1 MNRASTKPRGG
12 SPSASLLIV
21 ALISLAGCKQQVEVV
36 GTTLAGET
44 MGTSYTIRL
53 VEIPEGH
60 TGAKLKRAVDDAL
73 ERVNDQMSTYRPDSE
88 LSRFN
93 ASDSTDWFPVSR
105 ETATVVAE
113 AQRVSHESDGAFDA
127 TVMPL
132 VNLWS
137 FGPEARPDALPSEE
151 ELEER
156 RSYVGYEKL
165 EVRLDPPALRKADP
179 RMSVDLSAI
188 AKGYGVDVVAQLL
201 DERGVTAYLVE
212 IGGEVRTKGPK
223 PDGDLWHIGIERPI
237 ANQRAVETI
246 VDLENDAMATSG
258 DYRNFF
264 EAGGKRYSHTLDA
277 RTGRPI
283 EHTLVSASVFA
294 STCMT
299 ADAYATTVMVLG
311 PAEGYDWLVER
322 EIAALLIVKVG
333 DRFVEKPTPAFEAR
347 KVRVERRSASR
358 QEATS

>member
-1 MNRASTKPRGG
+1 MNLTRTKPRGRR
-12 SPSASLLIV
+12 PSALLLII
-21 ALISLAGCKQQVEVV
+21 ASLSFAGCKQRVEVA
-36 GTTLAGET
+36 GTTLAGAT

-53 VEIPEGH
+53 IEIPKGE
-60 TGAKLKRAVDDAL
+60 TAAKLKQAVDDAL
-73 ERVNDQMSTYRPDSE
+73 ERVNDQMSTYRPESE

-93 ASDSTDWFPVSR
+93 ASQSTDWFPVSQ

-113 AQRVSHESDGAFDA
+113 AQRVSEASNGAFDA

-137 FGPEARPDALPSEE
+137 FGPEARPDVVPSEE
-151 ELEER
+151 ELAER
-156 RSYVGYEKL
+156 RSHVGYEKL

-188 AKGYGVDVVAQLL
+188 AKGYGVDVVAELL
-201 DERGVTAYLVE
+201 DARGVQAYMVE
-212 IGGEVRTKGPK
+212 IGGEVRTRGPK
-223 PDGDLWHIGIERPI
+223 PDGDLWHIGIERPA
-237 ANQRAVETI
+237 ANRRAVEMI

-258 DYRNFF
+258 DYRNYF
-264 EAGGKRYSHTLDA
+264 EAGGKRYSHTIDP

-294 STCMT
+294 PTCMT
-299 ADAYATTVMVLG
+299 ADAYATTAMVLG
-311 PAEGYDWLVER
+311 PGEGYDWLVEH
-322 EIAALLIVKVG
+322 EAPALLIVKVG

-347 KVRVERRSASR
+347 K
-358 QEATS
+358 

>member
-1 MNRASTKPRGG
+1 VIRTSTKPRRCNA
-12 SPSASLLIV
+12 SALFLII
-21 ALISLAGCKQQVEVV
+21 ASFLLAGCKQQVEIV

-53 VEIPEGH
+53 VEIPVGE

-88 LSRFN
+88 LSHFN
-93 ASDSTDWFPVSR
+93 ASDSTEWFPVSI

-113 AQRVSHESDGAFDA
+113 ARRVSRESNGAFDA

-137 FGPEARPDALPSEE
+137 FGPEARPDIVPSEE
-151 ELEER
+151 ELAER
-156 RSYVGYEKL
+156 RSHVGHEQL
-165 EVRLDPPALRKADP
+165 DVRLDPPALRKADP

-188 AKGYGVDVVAQLL
+188 AKGYGVDVVAELL
-201 DERGVTAYLVE
+201 DERGVKAYMVE

-223 PDGDLWHIGIERPI
+223 PGGDLWHIGIERPV
-237 ANQRAVETI
+237 ATQRAVETI
-246 VDLENDAMATSG
+246 VDLEDDAMATSG
-258 DYRNFF
+258 DYRNYF
-264 EAGGKRYSHTLDA
+264 EAGGKRFSHTIDP

-294 STCMT
+294 PTCMT

-311 PAEGYDWLVER
+311 PGEGYDWLVER
-322 EIAALLIVKVG
+322 EVAALLIVKVG
-333 DRFVEKPTPAFEAR
+333 ERFVEKPTPAFEAR
-347 KVRVERRSASR
+347 R
-358 QEATS
+358 